1 MAVPKLERSQKEA
14 DLAGLVNASGKRNDV
29 IPAEPLTHSQS
40 HLRRD
45 VMLHSSVKRF
55 ERSQTLPDTVDDGP
69 VAGKLVPRPITITS
83 GECIECAAF
92 CFSAMALI

>member
-45 VMLHSSVKRF
+45 VMLHSSVKRL
-55 ERSQTLPDTVDDGP
+55 ER
-69 VAGKLVPRPITITS
+69 
-83 GECIECAAF
+83 
-92 CFSAMALI
+92 